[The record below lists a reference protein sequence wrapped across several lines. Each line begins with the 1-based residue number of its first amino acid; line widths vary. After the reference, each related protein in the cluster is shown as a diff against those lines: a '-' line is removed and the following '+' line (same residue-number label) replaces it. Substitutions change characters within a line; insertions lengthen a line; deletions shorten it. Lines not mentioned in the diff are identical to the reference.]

1 MNLSLTVLQIV
12 APVFFLGGAGF
23 VWVRAGFEY
32 PVDFVTRLAMSFAV
46 PCLVFTSLMTT
57 EIAPEALSVVSVAAL
72 AAYAIVTGIVIA
84 VGYLAGLPR
93 RVYWAPLIFSN
104 TGNVGLPLAFFAFQ
118 DTGLA
123 YAVVIFAFTSIGA
136 FTYGVWLVSGES
148 SVRKML
154 REPILISALLG
165 ALCLW
170 QGWQTPEWI
179 TNSLQLTGQMAIPL
193 MLLTLGVAI
202 ARLAPGHL
210 GRSVVL
216 SLAKSVV
223 CAAVAAGVGYWFG
236 LPPVAHAVLI
246 LQFITPVA
254 VTSYLLSE
262 RYQSDPSAVAGLVMV
277 STLLSVITIPLALA
291 FLV

>member
-1 MNLSLTVLQIV
+1 
-12 APVFFLGGAGF
+12 
-23 VWVRAGFEY
+23 
-32 PVDFVTRLAMSFAV
+32 
-46 PCLVFTSLMTT
+46 
-57 EIAPEALSVVSVAAL
+57 
-72 AAYAIVTGIVIA
+72 
-84 VGYLAGLPR
+84 
-93 RVYWAPLIFSN
+93 
-104 TGNVGLPLAFFAFQ
+104 
-118 DTGLA
+118 
-123 YAVVIFAFTSIGA
+123 
-136 FTYGVWLVSGES
+136 
-148 SVRKML
+148 
-154 REPILISALLG
+154 
-165 ALCLW
+165 
-170 QGWQTPEWI
+170 
-179 TNSLQLTGQMAIPL
+179 L

-223 CAAVAAGVGYWFG
+223 CAAVAAGVGYWVG